1 MVLESKQLI
10 FKKNTAHDIN
20 IVDYHNFISNFFKNC
35 DYLRKIEVNMKYD
48 FPIST
53 KEVMVQKFIINSTEK
68 NSKTKSQE
76 ATCSKML
83 RCLYLY
89 NMIKTSSKKVFG
101 ECCLMDNYLD
111 RNSILC
117 GVGSFCS
124 EDCCIPIHDKCVR
137 NSGWVKNNHFC
148 CCRIC
153 MTGTV
158 EYNEEGY
165 FKCIKFIRIFLPIN
179 QCL

>member
-1 MVLESKQLI
+1 
-10 FKKNTAHDIN
+10 
-20 IVDYHNFISNFFKNC
+20 
-35 DYLRKIEVNMKYD
+35 MKYD